1 MEYQAQK
8 LTSEMI
14 IDALKKLEC
23 LKRNDV
29 VVCHPKWY
37 DQVKEILSD
46 NGLEDRCDVR
56 KNDGCNEDKFFIVD
70 SKEADKI
77 KFVKEQPEET
87 VQIETDKLK
96 IGYWTL

>member
-1 MEYQAQK
+1 MESKSQK
-8 LTSEMI
+8 LTEMI
-14 IDALKKLEC
+14 LDTLKKFEYLNR
-23 LKRNDV
+23 KDTV
-29 VVCHPKWY
+29 ICHPKWY

-56 KNDGCNEDKFFIVD
+56 KDYCCDEDKFFIVD

-77 KFVKEQPEET
+77 KFVREQPEEIVKVKINKT
-87 VQIETDKLK
+87 K